1 MQVLDKEDIYKREL
15 AEMQSQVNYLQI
27 RVKEL
32 NSERDMLRQQLN
44 ECMQSRQH
52 VIDAIEGK

>member
-1 MQVLDKEDIYKREL
+1 MQVMDKEDIYKREL

-44 ECMQSRQH
+44 ECMQSKQH
-52 VIDAIEGK
+52 LIAAIEGK